1 MGLEPTIS
9 SLGGRRLIHEATRAC
24 SQCEQNAH
32 HLGLLLVAPRWRI
45 LRAAV
50 CVRPCSCVCACV
62 RACACVVGSDSL
74 QTVEA
79 YSLKIK
85 FGEHELYYTR
95 TSEVLYKKK
104 IYARTANV
112 AMGSRIWRSWLP
124 LPFTT
129 RCARQPHVSDDCAGE
144 HSIFFSI
151 LGLKNQ

>member
-104 IYARTANV
+104 FTPGLRTSQWAAESGDPGFLCHLQHAVHDSRTCLTIVLAN
-112 AMGSRIWRSWLP
+112 I
-124 LPFTT
+124 PF
-129 RCARQPHVSDDCAGE
+129 
-144 HSIFFSI
+144 FFSI

>member
-144 HSIFFSI
+144 HSIFF
-151 LGLKNQ
+151 QFWD